1 MGDERTGTI
10 EAERACEWMELT
22 VCDGLKDRGDL
33 GARRR
38 GGEGGICVKVFGH
51 GGSWCGED
59 EPELV
64 ESRRA
69 GERGREG
76 DGEPRQRT
84 DLLCEGCGVVSEGW
98 SWGDGRVLRRTRERG
113 WAEEGEKRLSWTE
126 EGRGSGLMVTR

>member
-10 EAERACEWMELT
+10 EAERACEWMKLT
-22 VCDGLKDRGDL
+22 VCDGLKDRGNL
-33 GARRR
+33 GARGR

-69 GERGREG
+69 GERGREE

-84 DLLCEGCGVVSEGW
+84 DLLCEGCGVVSEG
-98 SWGDGRVLRRTRERG
+98 
-113 WAEEGEKRLSWTE
+113 
-126 EGRGSGLMVTR
+126 GRGEMGVYGGRRVREGGRRKERRDCRGRRRVGGRG